1 MFVTSIRP
9 SHAQDCKPGDGC
21 FHQLYINKDAA
32 SNGLNA
38 SEPQKLYRAFFSP
51 LLNMEPIPSHAA
63 SPTIFGLTPVYGKT
77 GSVGSKHFIC
87 MNGVSTK
94 PDWSGW
100 FFFFWREGKSF
111 ASYVFVRIMD
121 KGYPRYPEMKY
132 RVQAK
137 VYLHE
142 YRKKTKIYKE
152 AIGEYGRS
160 PYTKT
165 KTETYS

>member
-1 MFVTSIRP
+1 MYLSGLWIRDILVTR
-9 SHAQDCKPGDGC
+9 
-21 FHQLYINKDAA
+21 
-32 SNGLNA
+32 
-38 SEPQKLYRAFFSP
+38 
-51 LLNMEPIPSHAA
+51 
-63 SPTIFGLTPVYGKT
+63 
-77 GSVGSKHFIC
+77 
-87 MNGVSTK
+87 
-94 PDWSGW
+94 
-100 FFFFWREGKSF
+100 
-111 ASYVFVRIMD
+111 
-121 KGYPRYPEMKY
+121 KY